1 MPDSSTYIQLDWV
14 SMMAGSA
21 LILLTIAISFWRG
34 LGAEKDLFIAS
45 VRCAGQL
52 LVMGLVLRYL
62 FRLREWY
69 LVIGVLVLM
78 TGFAAW
84 ESYRRV
90 REPVAGTLWVISA
103 CVFVATLISV
113 SYLTHVVVRVRV
125 WYDPQYLIPL
135 AGMILG
141 QAVNGAAIAAE
152 RLTQSIRDNVGDIET
167 YLALGAT
174 PRRACRKHLRDA
186 VHAGLIPTV
195 TAMMVAGIVKLPGM
209 MTGQILAGA
218 DPFDAT
224 LYQIVI
230 FFALSFMAGITA
242 MMVVELLHR
251 RFFVGDVRLRR
262 EAV

>member
-1 MPDSSTYIQLDWV
+1 
-14 SMMAGSA
+14 
-21 LILLTIAISFWRG
+21 
-34 LGAEKDLFIAS
+34 
-45 VRCAGQL
+45 
-52 LVMGLVLRYL
+52 
-62 FRLREWY
+62 
-69 LVIGVLVLM
+69 M

-84 ESYRRV
+84 ESIGGFGSRWRI
-90 REPVAGTLWVISA
+90 ALWVISA

-113 SYLTHVVVRVRV
+113 SCPHPCSRARARLVRPSV
-125 WYDPQYLIPL
+125 LIPL

-242 MMVVELLHR
+242 MMVVSCFIVASSL
-251 RFFVGDVRLRR
+251 VTC
-262 EAV
+262 A